1 MLFNHFTSARF
12 SLEDTVVKNM
22 LNKKISNIFLILFRY
37 KGGAILLTALG
48 GSIGIWHSLNHISV
62 VGEEHD
68 RHPRHL
74 NKEILKNNFNRNAV
88 SKESHKNR
96 ISAYLSDS
104 SLEILVAGGNYEGL
118 VLSHP

>member
-1 MLFNHFTSARF
+1 M
-12 SLEDTVVKNM
+12 VKNM

-48 GSIGIWHSLNHISV
+48 GSIGIWHSFNHISV

-74 NKEILKNNFNRNAV
+74 NKEILKT
-88 SKESHKNR
+88 
-96 ISAYLSDS
+96 ISTETPFRKSPTKI
-104 SLEILVAGGNYEGL
+104 E
-118 VLSHP
+118 